1 MVITTVAGSAFEA
14 GTDNT
19 AGSILWFLVAIL
31 HNPDIMK
38 KAQIEIDSVLGAN
51 GVLFPTFKHLKDLP
65 YTVAIVKE
73 TFR

>member
-1 MVITTVAGSAFEA
+1 MVIVTVAGSAFEA

-19 AGSILWFLVAIL
+19 AGSILWFLVAML
-31 HNPDIMK
+31 HNPDVIK
-38 KAQIEIDSVLGAN
+38 KAQAEIDNVLGAD
-51 GVLFPTFKHLKDLP
+51 GVLFPTFKHLEDLP